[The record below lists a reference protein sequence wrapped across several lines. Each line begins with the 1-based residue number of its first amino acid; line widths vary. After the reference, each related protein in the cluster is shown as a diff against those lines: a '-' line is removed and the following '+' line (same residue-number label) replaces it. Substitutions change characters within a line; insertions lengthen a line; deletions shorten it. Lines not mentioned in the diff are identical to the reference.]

1 MRALFRSVIYSN
13 ENFKMQRLPITIRT
27 CLRGREILNAQTDEQ
42 IKIRGTLPTDVKT
55 GNKWQ

>member
-13 ENFKMQRLPITIRT
+13 ENFKMQRLPIRT
-27 CLRGREILNAQTDEQ
+27 CLRGRETLNAQTDEQ

-55 GNKWQ
+55 GSKWQ